1 MLVNV
6 LTFSKMGCLRYI
18 EEGAMR
24 SDDRKLLEKA
34 QAGSD
39 CAFEKLIRKYDRKI
53 TQVIC
58 SLVGD
63 AEDVR
68 DLYQETF
75 LRVYRSLPTFRYESD
90 FYTWIYRIAVNLCL
104 NHLRSRKRHPV
115 VLDSPLDDGRILP
128 NVPARSTPEDD
139 LMNKELGTAIADAL
153 ITLSPRQRIVFTLKH
168 YEGRKLK
175 EIADMIGCSENAAKN
190 ALFRATQ
197 KLRKLLAE
205 YRE

>member
-1 MLVNV
+1 
-6 LTFSKMGCLRYI
+6 
-18 EEGAMR
+18 MR

-39 CAFEKLIRKYDRKI
+39 RAFEKLIRKYDRRI

-58 SLVGD
+58 NLVGD

-104 NHLRSRKRHPV
+104 NHLRARKRHPV
-115 VLDSPLDDGRILP
+115 VNDSPLDDGRILP

-139 LMNKELGTAIADAL
+139 LMNKELGTAISDAL
-153 ITLSPRQRIVFTLKH
+153 TTLPPRQRIVFTLKH